1 VADPAAIRGGPPAV
15 DDVPTVRSLPGPKL
29 VCDPRTELPTTMP
42 SNVGYSVSFATL
54 CLLIV
59 LSGCGGVPSAGQP
72 TDAPTATDSPLQP
85 TETLTATTEAPS
97 TTADSPPDPTPSPTT
112 VLRGGLLVV
121 DIVGTETGT
130 NASDPV
136 RYDQA
141 TFNRSPILDDAVAEA
156 VSTNATQRRDLS
168 GREVRRV
175 ESVADAYDRSISEL
189 AVSKNGTVVR
199 VSLAYEA

>member
-1 VADPAAIRGGPPAV
+1 M
-15 DDVPTVRSLPGPKL
+15 
-29 VCDPRTELPTTMP
+29 TMP
-42 SNVGYSVSFATL
+42 SNPGHLVSLGTL

-59 LSGCGGVPSAGQP
+59 LSGCGGTPPADQP
-72 TDAPTATDSPLQP
+72 TDAPTATDSPRQP
-85 TETLTATTEAPS
+85 TKTLTATTEIPS
-97 TTADSPPDPTPSPTT
+97 TTTDLPPDSTASPTT
-112 VLRGGLLVV
+112 VLRGGLLVI
-121 DIVGTETGT
+121 DIVETETGA
-130 NASDPV
+130 NASDPI

-141 TFNRSPILDDAVAEA
+141 TFNRSPILDDAVTEA

>member
-1 VADPAAIRGGPPAV
+1 
-15 DDVPTVRSLPGPKL
+15 
-29 VCDPRTELPTTMP
+29 MP
-42 SNVGYSVSFATL
+42 SNVGHSVSLATL

-59 LSGCGGVPSAGQP
+59 LSGCGGAPSAGQP
-72 TDAPTATDSPLQP
+72 TDAPTATDSPRQP

-141 TFNRSPILDDAVAEA
+141 TFNRSPILDDAVAKA

-175 ESVADAYDRSISEL
+175 ESVADAYNRSVSEF